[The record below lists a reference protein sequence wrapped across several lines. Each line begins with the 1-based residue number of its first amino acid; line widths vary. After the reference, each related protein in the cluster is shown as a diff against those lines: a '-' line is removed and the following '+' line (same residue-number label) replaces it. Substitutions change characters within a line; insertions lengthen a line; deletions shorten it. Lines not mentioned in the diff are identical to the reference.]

1 MRIGNSE
8 REAAVRELGEHFAEG
23 RLDADEYEERATA
36 AYAARTADDLAV
48 LFKDLPG
55 GGGTATVA
63 IPPGTPYPGAPYP
76 TASYPYPPQPFPV
89 HPGASYPLAVPPPH
103 GLDAPYGREPATGV
117 PYSERHKLIAGL
129 LQLLLPIGIGRLY
142 TGHTGIGVAQLLLSF
157 LGIGMLWAFIDGIVI
172 LAGRPVDQDGRP
184 LRP

>member
-1 MRIGNSE
+1 MSTPDPVRIGNSE
-8 REAAVRELGEHFAEG
+8 RETAVRELGEHFAEG

-36 AYAARTADDLAV
+36 AYAARTADDLAL

-55 GGGTATVA
+55 GGGAATVA
-63 IPPGTPYPGAPYP
+63 IPPPSAP
-76 TASYPYPPQPFPV
+76 YPYPPHPYPV
-89 HPGASYPLAVPPPH
+89 HPGATYPVAFPPPH

-157 LGIGMLWAFIDGIVI
+157 IGVGMVWAFIDGIVI